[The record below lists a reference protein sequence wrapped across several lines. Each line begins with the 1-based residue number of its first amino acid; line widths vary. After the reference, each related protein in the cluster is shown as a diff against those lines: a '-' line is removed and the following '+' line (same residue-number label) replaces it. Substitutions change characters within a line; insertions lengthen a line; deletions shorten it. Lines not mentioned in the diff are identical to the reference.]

1 VTEEVWS
8 WWQGGGS
15 VHTAPW
21 PTVPEVGPHA
31 GADPGVLDVAAEV
44 LGAVRRQK
52 TTQKRSMRARVATL
66 TVTANR
72 PTLRD
77 IEAAWE
83 DIIDAG
89 GVDDFVTVEDEESEA
104 ISVEVV
110 LAED

>member
-1 VTEEVWS
+1 
-8 WWQGGGS
+8 
-15 VHTAPW
+15 
-21 PTVPEVGPHA
+21 
-31 GADPGVLDVAAEV
+31 VLDVAAQV

-72 PTLRD
+72 PALRD

-89 GVDDFVTVEDEESEA
+89 GVDDFVTTEDEESETL
-104 ISVEVV
+104 SVEVV
-110 LAED
+110 LTED